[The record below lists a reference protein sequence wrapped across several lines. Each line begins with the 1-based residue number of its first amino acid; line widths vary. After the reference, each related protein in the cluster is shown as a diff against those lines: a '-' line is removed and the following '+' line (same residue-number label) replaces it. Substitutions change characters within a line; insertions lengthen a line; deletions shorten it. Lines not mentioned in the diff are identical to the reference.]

1 MAKTAK
7 KKSARKTPTSKLNTR
22 RSQVKKS
29 SINKSVP
36 KKKAAAKKT
45 VTKKKA
51 VAKKPIAKKKAA
63 AKKTVA
69 KKPIVKK
76 KTAAKKTVSK
86 EQIVAKK
93 PTRKKSRS
101 SSKSNLAQA
110 VQSKTEKITTSQGIS
125 RGKGLDLDKIELPS
139 GYRPTAEEEHMNPS
153 QLLYFRNKLL
163 AMREE
168 LIGESEQTILGLKS
182 ETRDIGDDAERASRE
197 TENILELRNRDRD
210 RKMLAKVGA
219 ALRRIEEGTYGI
231 CEDTDEPIP
240 VARLDARPQ
249 TTLTYD
255 AQERRE
261 MLQRQYRSE
270 R

>member
-7 KKSARKTPTSKLNTR
+7 KKSSRKTPTSKLNTR

-29 SINKSVP
+29 SINKSV
-36 KKKAAAKKT
+36 
-45 VTKKKA
+45 TKKKA
-51 VAKKPIAKKKAA
+51 VAKKPIAKKKTA

-69 KKPIVKK
+69 KKPATKK

-93 PTRKKSRS
+93 STRKKSRS
-101 SSKSNLAQA
+101 SSKPNLAQA
-110 VQSKTEKITTSQGIS
+110 VQSKTEKITNSQGIS

>member
-7 KKSARKTPTSKLNTR
+7 KKPTKKTPTSKPNAR
-22 RSQVKKS
+22 RSPVKKS
-29 SINKSVP
+29 STNKSVP
-36 KKKAAAKKT
+36 KKKVVAKKIVAKKPVTKKKAAAKKT
-45 VTKKKA
+45 VVKKPVTKKTA
-51 VAKKPIAKKKAA
+51 S
-63 AKKTVA
+63 AKKTA
-69 KKPIVKK
+69 
-76 KTAAKKTVSK
+76 SK

-93 PTRKKSRS
+93 LTRKKSRS
-101 SSKSNLAQA
+101 SFKANLAQA
-110 VQSKTEKITTSQGIS
+110 VQSKTEKITNAKGFS

>member
-7 KKSARKTPTSKLNTR
+7 KKPTRKTPTSKLNTR

-51 VAKKPIAKKKAA
+51 
-63 AKKTVA
+63 VA

>member
-7 KKSARKTPTSKLNTR
+7 KKPARKTPTSKLNAR
-22 RSQVKKS
+22 RSALKKS
-29 SINKSVP
+29 STNKPESKKKVVAKKTVAKKKVAAKKPVP
-36 KKKAAAKKT
+36 KKK
-45 VTKKKA
+45 V
-51 VAKKPIAKKKAA
+51 A

-69 KKPIVKK
+69 KKKVV
-76 KTAAKKTVSK
+76 AKKTVAK
-86 EQIVAKK
+86 KKVVAKK
-93 PTRKKSRS
+93 TKRKKSLS
-101 SSKSNLAQA
+101 SLKANLAQA
-110 VQSKTEKITTSQGIS
+110 VLNKTEKISNSKGVS
-125 RGKGLDLDKIELPS
+125 RGKGLDLDKIDLPN
-139 GYRPTAEEEHMNPS
+139 GYKPTAEEEHMNPS